1 MVREKVYGSVYI
13 RDVYLLVLLG
23 AKEEMNKRDPLLTLG
38 EAAQRLGVS
47 TLTVEHHV
55 RNGRI
60 PVAYYLGEDRRR
72 LIRGSTLAKYRKE
85 YMNTTDLTLR
95 EIAEMY
101 DMTRDAIHFH
111 FCRKRRVQISGKR
124 VQLNTYTL
132 ENVEMVA
139 RVEGWMKKERQ
150 RVLPEIESP
159 LRLSIS
165 RVPEAK

>member
-1 MVREKVYGSVYI
+1 
-13 RDVYLLVLLG
+13 
-23 AKEEMNKRDPLLTLG
+23 MNKRDPLLTLE
-38 EAAQRLGVS
+38 EAAQKLGVS
-47 TLTVEHHV
+47 TLTIEYHV
-55 RNGRI
+55 RNGKI

-72 LIRGSTLAKYRKE
+72 LIKSSELTKYRKA

-101 DMTRDAIHFH
+101 GMTRDAIHFH
-111 FCRKRRVQISGKR
+111 FCRKRSVQTSGRRVQMH
-124 VQLNTYTL
+124 TYTL
-132 ENVEMVA
+132 EAVEMVA

>member
-1 MVREKVYGSVYI
+1 
-13 RDVYLLVLLG
+13 
-23 AKEEMNKRDPLLTLG
+23 MNKRDPLLSVE
-38 EAAQRLGVS
+38 EAAERLGVS
-47 TLTVEHHV
+47 KLTVEYHV

-72 LIRGSTLAKYRKE
+72 LIRASVLTKYRKE
-85 YMNTTDLTLR
+85 YMNTADLTLR

-101 DMTRDAIHFH
+101 DKTRDVIHFH
-111 FCRKRRVQISGKR
+111 FCRKRNVQTSGRRVQM
-124 VQLNTYTL
+124 NTYTV

-139 RVEGWMKKERQ
+139 RVEGWTKKSHP

>member
-1 MVREKVYGSVYI
+1 
-13 RDVYLLVLLG
+13 
-23 AKEEMNKRDPLLTLG
+23 MNKRDPLLTLE

-55 RNGRI
+55 RSGKI

-72 LIRGSTLAKYRKE
+72 LIKGSALTKYRKA

-95 EIAEMY
+95 EIADMY
-101 DMTRDAIHFH
+101 DMTRDAVHFH
-111 FCRKRRVQISGKR
+111 FCRKRNVQISGKR
-124 VQLNTYTL
+124 VQMNTYTL

-139 RVEGWMKKERQ
+139 RVEGWTKKTHP